1 MHQVKSENN
10 LEAETHYTVSE
21 ITRLIKVTLED
32 AFYSVW
38 VEGEISDFKRHSSG
52 HFYFTLKD
60 EQAQLSSVMW
70 RGKNMNLF
78 FTPQDGMK
86 VLAKGRVT
94 LFEKAGRYQLDVDLI
109 QPLGVGEL
117 QIAFD
122 QLKKRLHEEGL
133 FDEKFKKPLPLYPD
147 SIGIVTSPTGAAIR
161 DIKSVI
167 QRRFPGVQ
175 MILCPVRV
183 QGDGAAEEISQA
195 INDFNEY
202 GAVDVLIVGRGG
214 GSLEDLWPFN
224 EEVVARAIFNS
235 DIPVVS
241 AVGHEIDFSISDF
254 VSDLRAPTPSAAAEL
269 VVRDAAR
276 EWRHCVEILQHIHKM
291 IVDRIQFYRDKV
303 ENLELSRSL
312 QMPLELAKQSSL
324 HLDLLTTKL
333 ESAYK
338 NLIGDKISYIRQI
351 ELLLKS
357 YDPEAVLK
365 RGFSIT
371 YLKKDDSIV
380 KNKRQLDIGDEI
392 AVKFAHGNA
401 DASVTELF

>member
-10 LEAETHYTVSE
+10 FEAETHYTVSE

-38 VEGEISDFKRHSSG
+38 VEGEISDFKRHSSS

-70 RGKNMNLF
+70 RGKNINLF

-133 FDEKFKKPLPLYPD
+133 FDEKFKKILPLYPD

-183 QGDGAAEEISQA
+183 QGDGAAEEIAQA
-195 INDFNEY
+195 INDFNDY
-202 GAVDVLIVGRGG
+202 DAVDVLIVGRGG

-224 EEVVARAIFNS
+224 EEIVARAIFKS

-254 VSDLRAPTPSAAAEL
+254 VADLRAPTPSAAAEL

-276 EWRHCVEILQHIHKM
+276 EWRHCVEKLHRIHKV
-291 IVDRIQFYRDKV
+291 IIDRVQFSRDKV
-303 ENLELSRSL
+303 ENLELSRAL
-312 QMPLELAKQSSL
+312 QMPLELVKQPSL

-338 NLIGDKISYIRQI
+338 NLIGDKIIYIRQI

-357 YDPEAVLK
+357 YDHEAVLK

-380 KNKRQLDIGDEI
+380 KNKRQLEIGDEI